1 MEDSGGLSVSD
12 LVAKH
17 GSSRSDLKPVAPPPH
32 VDQPSGSHRLTASP
46 PPAGA
51 TGSHRRARPDE
62 PSQPR
67 IAPRSASPSYGMQ
80 PQGTGRTRSGNDTAP
95 GQPTAPAADAGQ
107 SQQMPRP
114 VAGGQRAATPRATSS
129 SRAAAPRRGNGQQG
143 GQPSGPQRIPQ
154 QSTTQQPAAQQQP
167 AARQQAPGQ
176 NSGQQRPVGA
186 QWDGQQ
192 GRPERSGPLPA
203 PGPLGGAGVA
213 MPARS
218 QRTPRPAGAT
228 RVPRGRTVTPPAT
241 RGNPMPNIPAPAASP
256 SPTTPQ
262 APPTQLPA
270 PAQAGPGSR
279 PGMVPVGRQTATA
292 LAVPVRKPVPAT
304 ETTVETPVTSAP
316 APERREDID
325 PSCLTT
331 EMEAISEVV
340 QQKRKVDATLARFSA
355 VHDEMAEEERVRR
368 GRRVK
373 LMPWLGKDED
383 MEEAL
388 SVPPLGS
395 ATESEPPAEVDE
407 RMSAPD
413 VSRLQEKL
421 LRRSSRVLR
430 SSKIAVFGVA
440 VLVLVGCYFGW
451 RAATHVT
458 SSPIQEVAALDE
470 SSSAIV
476 QSQKQYGDSN
486 FLLVGTT
493 TRPGASATGDQST
506 NTLMVA
512 HIPVD
517 GSRAVIVSFPPNLQV
532 DRPVCQQWSNQT
544 NQVGGQVAAKPAV
557 KLNSVYATGGP
568 RCLTDTVQQLTGLR
582 INHFVGIDLDGF
594 RNLANSVGGVD
605 MCVKAPLQDAA
616 LGTIVNRAGPVSLSG
631 DQALN
636 FVRADQI
643 MGGTG
648 VADFTRIDRQQKF
661 LAAVLRKS
669 IGQQNLLMDASM
681 LNNFLGAFTTSTFG
695 DNMGVSS
702 LSKLATSLQ
711 GLALGRITF
720 VTLPTTG
727 TLNQSGA
734 ETVNAATSKQLFT
747 AVIDNAPLPGEAAG
761 AAANT
766 NAATN
771 ASAATPQN
779 TKIQVINATSTQNVA
794 ATTATALSQRGFVI
808 VGTGSATSANVQQTV
823 IKYAAAQQDQA
834 RLLAS
839 AVPSAT
845 LQVDPSMFGAIQLII
860 GPGFD
865 RKVQAPQAGGS
876 NGATPGGGSEAPAQ
890 LSYVNAAD
898 TSCA

>member
-32 VDQPSGSHRLTASP
+32 VDQPSGSHRLTAPTP
-46 PPAGA
+46 PPATN
-51 TGSHRRARPDE
+51 TGSHRRALPDE
-62 PSQPR
+62 PPSQPR
-67 IAPRSASPSYGMQ
+67 IAPRSVSPSYGMQ

-95 GQPTAPAADAGQ
+95 GQPFADAG
-107 SQQMPRP
+107 SQKMPRP
-114 VAGGQRAATPRATSS
+114 VAGGQRAATPRANSS
-129 SRAAAPRRGNGQQG
+129 ARAAAPRRGA

-154 QSTTQQPAAQQQP
+154 QPVAQQPPAAQQP

-176 NSGQQRPVGA
+176 NSGQQRPVGG

-192 GRPERSGPLPA
+192 GRAERSGPLPA

-213 MPARS
+213 MPARNP
-218 QRTPRPAGAT
+218 RTGRPTSTG

-241 RGNPMPNIPAPAASP
+241 RGNPMPAIPAPAP
-256 SPTTPQ
+256 NPLPTTPQ
-262 APPTQLPA
+262 APAPSLPA
-270 PAQAGPGSR
+270 PSQAGPGSR
-279 PGMVPVGRQTATA
+279 PGMLPVGRQTATA
-292 LAVPVRKPVPAT
+292 LAVPVRKPVPAA
-304 ETTVETPVTSAP
+304 ETTVETPTTAAAP
-316 APERREDID
+316 PERREDID

-373 LMPWLGKDED
+373 LMPWLGKDDD

-395 ATESEPPAEVDE
+395 TPEPEPLADEVDE
-407 RMSAPD
+407 RASAPGGT
-413 VSRLQEKL
+413 RLQEKL
-421 LRRSSRVLR
+421 RRRGSRTLR
-430 SSKIAVFGVA
+430 STKIAVMGVA
-440 VLVLVGCYFGW
+440 ALVLVGCYFGW

-458 SSPIQEVAALDE
+458 SSQIQEVAALDE
-470 SSSAIV
+470 NSAAII
-476 QSQKQYGDSN
+476 QGQKQYGDSN

-493 TRPGASATGDQST
+493 SRPGASTTGDQST
-506 NTLMVA
+506 NTLMVV

-532 DRPVCQQWSNQT
+532 DRPACKQWNNQT
-544 NQVGGQVAAKPAV
+544 NQVGGDVAAKPAV
-557 KLNSVYATGGP
+557 KLNSIYATGGP
-568 RCLTDTVQQLTGLR
+568 RCLTDTVQQVTGLR

-594 RNLANSVGGVD
+594 RNLASSVGGVD

-616 LGTIVNRAGPVSLSG
+616 LGAIVNRAGPVSLSG

-643 MGGTG
+643 MGATG

-661 LAAVLRKS
+661 LAALLRKT
-669 IGQQNLLMDASM
+669 IGQQNLLMDASL
-681 LNNFLGAFTTSTFG
+681 LNRFLGAFTTSTFG

-727 TLNQSGA
+727 TLNQAGD
-734 ETVNAATSKQLFT
+734 ETVKADTSKQLFT
-747 AVIDNAPLPGEAAG
+747 AVIDNAPLPGEAAATNAG
-761 AAANT
+761 A
-766 NAATN
+766 NAATTN
-771 ASAATPQN
+771 APAATPQN
-779 TKIQVINATSTQNVA
+779 TKIQVINATNTLNVA
-794 ATTATALSQRGFVI
+794 TTTANALSQQGFVI
-808 VGTGSATSANVQQTV
+808 VGKGGVPPPNIQQTL

-845 LQVDPSMFGAIQLII
+845 LQVDPSMDGAIQLII

-865 RKVQAPQAGGS
+865 HKVQAPQAGGS
-876 NGATPGGGSEAPAQ
+876 NGAAPSGGSEVPAQ

-898 TSCA
+898 TACA

>member
-1 MEDSGGLSVSD
+1 
-12 LVAKH
+12 
-17 GSSRSDLKPVAPPPH
+17 
-32 VDQPSGSHRLTASP
+32 
-46 PPAGA
+46 
-51 TGSHRRARPDE
+51 
-62 PSQPR
+62 
-67 IAPRSASPSYGMQ
+67 
-80 PQGTGRTRSGNDTAP
+80 
-95 GQPTAPAADAGQ
+95 
-107 SQQMPRP
+107 
-114 VAGGQRAATPRATSS
+114 
-129 SRAAAPRRGNGQQG
+129 
-143 GQPSGPQRIPQ
+143 
-154 QSTTQQPAAQQQP
+154 
-167 AARQQAPGQ
+167 
-176 NSGQQRPVGA
+176 
-186 QWDGQQ
+186 
-192 GRPERSGPLPA
+192 
-203 PGPLGGAGVA
+203 
-213 MPARS
+213 
-218 QRTPRPAGAT
+218 
-228 RVPRGRTVTPPAT
+228 
-241 RGNPMPNIPAPAASP
+241 
-256 SPTTPQ
+256 
-262 APPTQLPA
+262 
-270 PAQAGPGSR
+270 
-279 PGMVPVGRQTATA
+279 
-292 LAVPVRKPVPAT
+292 VRKPVPAT
-304 ETTVETPVTSAP
+304 ETTVETPVTSPP

-325 PSCLTT
+325 ASCLTT

-395 ATESEPPAEVDE
+395 ATEPESPVEVAQ
-407 RMSAPD
+407 RKAAPG

-421 LRRSSRVLR
+421 RRRSSRTLR

-440 VLVLVGCYFGW
+440 VVVLVGCYFGW

-506 NTLMVA
+506 NTMMVA

-532 DRPVCQQWSNQT
+532 DRPACQQWSNQT
-544 NQVGGQVAAKPAV
+544 NQVGGQVAAKSAV

-582 INHFVGIDLDGF
+582 INHFVGIDLGGF

-661 LAAVLRKS
+661 LAALLRKS

-727 TLNQSGA
+727 TLNQAGD
-734 ETVNAATSKQLFT
+734 ETVDPATSKQLFT

-771 ASAATPQN
+771 ASSATPQN
-779 TKIQVINATSTQNVA
+779 TKIQVINATSIQNVA
-794 ATTATALSQRGFVI
+794 TTTANALTQQGFVV
-808 VGTGSATSANVQQTV
+808 VGKGGAAPPNVQQTV

-876 NGATPGGGSEAPAQ
+876 NGAAPGAGSEAPAQ

-898 TSCA
+898 TACA

>member
-32 VDQPSGSHRLTASP
+32 VAEQPSGSHRLTAP
-46 PPAGA
+46 TPPATS
-51 TGSHRRARPDE
+51 TGSHRRALPDE
-62 PSQPR
+62 PPSQPR
-67 IAPRSASPSYGMQ
+67 IAPRSVSPSYGMQ
-80 PQGTGRTRSGNDTAP
+80 SQGTGRTRSGNDTAP
-95 GQPTAPAADAGQ
+95 GQSTADAG
-107 SQQMPRP
+107 SSKMPRP
-114 VAGGQRAATPRATSS
+114 VAGGQRAATPRANSS
-129 SRAAAPRRGNGQQG
+129 TRAAAPRRGA
-143 GQPSGPQRIPQ
+143 GQPSGQQRIPQ
-154 QSTTQQPAAQQQP
+154 QPVAQQPP

-176 NSGQQRPVGA
+176 NSGQQRPVGG

-213 MPARS
+213 MPARNP
-218 QRTPRPAGAT
+218 RTGRPTGT
-228 RVPRGRTVTPPAT
+228 GRVPRGRVVTPPAT
-241 RGNPMPNIPAPAASP
+241 RGNPMPAIPAPAANP
-256 SPTTPQ
+256 LPATPQ
-262 APPTQLPA
+262 APPPSLPA
-270 PAQAGPGSR
+270 PSQAGPGSR

-304 ETTVETPVTSAP
+304 ETTVETPTTAAAPVSA

-373 LMPWLGKDED
+373 LMPWLGKDDD

-395 ATESEPPAEVDE
+395 TPEPEPPVDE
-407 RMSAPD
+407 IEERRSAPGG
-413 VSRLQEKL
+413 SRLPAK
-421 LRRSSRVLR
+421 LRRR
-430 SSKIAVFGVA
+430 SGRMVRSTKVAVFGVA
-440 VLVLVGCYFGW
+440 ALVLVGCYFGW

-458 SSPIQEVAALDE
+458 SSQIQEVAALDE
-470 SSSAIV
+470 NSAAIL
-476 QSQKQYGDSN
+476 QGQKQYGDSN

-493 TRPGASATGDQST
+493 VRPGASATGDQST
-506 NTLMVA
+506 NTLMVV
-512 HIPVD
+512 HIPAD

-532 DRPVCQQWSNQT
+532 DRPACKQWNNQT
-544 NQVGGQVAAKPAV
+544 NQFGADVAAKPAV
-557 KLNSVYATGGP
+557 KLNSVYAIGGP
-568 RCLTDTVQQLTGLR
+568 RCLTDTVQQVTGLR
-582 INHFVGIDLDGF
+582 INHFVGIDLNGF
-594 RNLANSVGGVD
+594 RNLAGSVGGVD

-643 MGGTG
+643 MGATG
-648 VADFTRIDRQQKF
+648 IADFTRIDRQQKF
-661 LAAVLRKS
+661 LAALLRKT
-669 IGQQNLLMDASM
+669 IGQQNLLMDASL

-727 TLNQSGA
+727 TLDQAGD
-734 ETVNAATSKQLFT
+734 ETVKADTSKQLFT

-761 AAANT
+761 TAAGT
-766 NAATN
+766 NAAVN
-771 ASAATPQN
+771 APAATPQN
-779 TKIQVINATSTQNVA
+779 TKIQVINATTTQNVA
-794 ATTATALSQRGFVI
+794 TTTANALSQQGFVI
-808 VGTGSATSANVQQTV
+808 VGKGGVAPPNIPQTV
-823 IKYAAAQQDQA
+823 IRYAAAQQNQA

-845 LQVDPSMFGAIQLII
+845 LQVDPSMDGAIQLII

-876 NGATPGGGSEAPAQ
+876 NGATPGGSSEAPAQ
-890 LSYVNAAD
+890 LSYVNASD